1 MTATDFSLPDQYG
14 RIHSLK
20 DYRGSWVVVYFYPK
34 DNTPGC
40 TKEACSF
47 RDGMND
53 LKQANIV
60 VLGIS
65 KDSVESH
72 EGFAS
77 KHKLNFPI
85 LSDIDGS
92 VIDAYGAMKTKS
104 MFGKTFLGISRMTF
118 IIDPY
123 GNIVKVYENVQPSEH
138 AQQIMKDIQVLS
150 KTLHT

>member
-1 MTATDFSLPDQYG
+1 MIASEFSLSDQYG
-14 RIHSLK
+14 RIHALR
-20 DYRGSWVVVYFYPK
+20 DYRGSWTVVYFYPK

-47 RDGMND
+47 RDGMSD

-77 KHKLNFPI
+77 KYKLNFPI
-85 LSDIDGS
+85 LSDPNGT
-92 VIDAYGAMKTKS
+92 VIEAYGAMKTKS
-104 MFGKTFLGISRMTF
+104 MFGKTFLGISRKTVV
-118 IIDPY
+118 IDPN
-123 GNIVKVYENVQPSEH
+123 GNIAKVYENVEPSKH
-138 AQQIMKDIQVLS
+138 AAEILKDIQALS
-150 KTLHT
+150 KTVHS